1 MPLPAAPL
9 LGSMGAARSCRR
21 ATSADGK
28 CLWAAIP
35 VLPGLLLEGAFSL
48 VCRAAA
54 AHAAPL
60 SPSTSH
66 DMILDKPSLTMA
78 FGILLAGTFN

>member
-21 ATSADGK
+21 ATSADGR
-28 CLWAAIP
+28 CLWAADWCCQDCYWKAL
-35 VLPGLLLEGAFSL
+35 LPL

-54 AHAAPL
+54 AHAAPHPL
-60 SPSTSH
+60 STSH
-66 DMILDKPSLTMA
+66 DIIPDKPSLTMA